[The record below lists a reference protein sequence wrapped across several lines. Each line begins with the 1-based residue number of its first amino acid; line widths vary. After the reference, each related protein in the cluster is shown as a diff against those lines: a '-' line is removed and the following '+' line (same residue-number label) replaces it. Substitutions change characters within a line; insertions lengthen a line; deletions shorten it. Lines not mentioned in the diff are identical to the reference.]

1 MIFCLSLFAIAF
13 TSITYGA
20 KYYVYY
26 NSLVPIYISLTK
38 IEPFF
43 EYSKVVE
50 YDWERPQA
58 KIYEIRKP
66 KNDAPSVLLIHGI
79 DPNEIYGTWTRYKAI
94 FRDSWTKILP
104 EDYGLYFFIYPSLD
118 IPLEE
123 SADALVE
130 EVINISQKLR
140 EDYGNDNL
148 RFNIYAHS
156 MGGLLVRY
164 ALQNEEFRKYVYKI
178 IFAGTPHIGSPLA
191 NFIVMN
197 KNLLQL
203 RKDWGFIKNVL
214 IASNISGGY
223 TYAPNYRYLMYGSR
237 YPEVPNDVE
246 FLNFAAVIIQK
257 ADVMFENLVTTEM
270 FSTTGLLFLKSVTDI
285 LFPDKQFTDND
296 GMVPI
301 ESATYYGKYEV
312 FRGFDHADLVM
323 SDIIIKKAIE
333 YFYGEKVK

>member
-1 MIFCLSLFAIAF
+1 MIFYLSLFAIAF

-26 NSLVPIYISLTK
+26 NSLVPIYVSLTK

-58 KIYEIRKP
+58 KIYELRKP
-66 KNDAPSVLLIHGI
+66 KNDAPSILLIHGI
-79 DPNEIYGTWTRYKAI
+79 DPYEIYGTWTRYKAI

-123 SADALVE
+123 SADALVV

-140 EDYGNDNL
+140 EDYGNENL
-148 RFNIYAHS
+148 SFNIYAHS

-164 ALQNEEFRKYVYKI
+164 SLQNEEFRKYVNKI

-197 KNLLQL
+197 KNLLKL
-203 RKDWGFIKNVL
+203 RKDWEFIKNVL
-214 IASNISGGY
+214 LISNISGGY
-223 TYAPNYRYLMYGSR
+223 TYAPNYNYLVYGSNH
-237 YPEVPNDVE
+237 PEIPEDIE
-246 FLNFAAVIIQK
+246 FLNFGTVIMQK
-257 ADVMFENLVTTEM
+257 TNTVFENLRTTEF

-301 ESATYYGKYEV
+301 ESATYYGNSEI